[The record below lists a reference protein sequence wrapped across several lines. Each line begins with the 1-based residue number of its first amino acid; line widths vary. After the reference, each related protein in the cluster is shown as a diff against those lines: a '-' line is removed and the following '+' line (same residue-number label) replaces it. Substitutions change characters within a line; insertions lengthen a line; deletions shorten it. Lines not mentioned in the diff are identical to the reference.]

1 MRLKCIRLAGFKSF
15 VDPTTASFPSNMTA
29 VVGPNGCGKSNV
41 IDAVRWVLG
50 ESSAKNLRGESM
62 TDVIFN
68 GSNTRK
74 PISQASIELVFDNSD
89 ASLLGE
95 YAAYGEISVKR
106 KVTRDGQSLYFLN
119 GTKCRRRDITDLF
132 LGTGLGPRSYAIIEQ
147 GMISRLVEAHP
158 DDLRIFIEE
167 AAGISKYKER
177 RRETENRMRRT
188 QDNLARLTDLREEL
202 GRQLER
208 LQRQAHAAER
218 YTEFKQQEKQLKA
231 ELTAIRWRDLAA
243 NSDQFEQALSRQQTA
258 LEALVAEQCKADT
271 AIEQIRDAN
280 HELNEHFNQVQAS
293 YYAVAGEIARIEQ
306 TIQHSQQRTQQLQ
319 TELRESARLREEA
332 QLHLQQDQENLAR
345 VEDQLHSL
353 LPEYEVLAATSE
365 QDAEQLFQAQDTFER
380 IQQEWEQLAQ
390 QNQVPMR
397 QIDVQKARI
406 SQLEDSLQRLQQRQ
420 QKMQLEQQTS
430 SAQDFQQRL
439 EEQQVEQIELAAM
452 HSQQQAVTQTLQS
465 QLQEQRQQ
473 LQQLQHD
480 KQQSV
485 AQLQEVEGECI
496 KLQAL
501 QQAALSVDEEATDWL
516 LEHGLEQLPRVLEQ
530 LQVQPKWQQAVEL
543 VLAERLQAR
552 VIELK
557 AVPKQLPETG
567 WLSLQF
573 MRESSTNAVANTL
586 QAQVQSG
593 LDLSAVLGNVFLAET
608 LEQAWQQHSQ
618 LTAGQSLIT
627 PEGIWLSYDGLI
639 VQAAQT
645 QQGSRLARVERINQ
659 LLVRAQELTE
669 QVATLTE
676 QIQQVQ
682 LHLMVLEQQLEE
694 SRQQQQGCATKLAQ
708 VQSAL
713 AIVRNQQEQYL
724 LREQQ
729 QQTDLAELAENIAI
743 EQENKAQAQV
753 LLEEA
758 LAQSA
763 TVTEQSYQLQAAR
776 DNARERLE
784 QVRWQ
789 MQQSQQKTH
798 QLDVQ
803 IKSLW
808 VEEKSIKQA
817 LERLEQQYARALAR
831 HDQLALDL
839 TSGESPLEELKA
851 KLEEQLSI
859 RLERDEQLR
868 AARVQLEEADNQI
881 REQERI
887 RHQAEQQAQV
897 LRSQIEKQRLD
908 LHTVEVRRNTLQEQL
923 TAEGYHLDSVLLLLA
938 PDASEADWQTQL
950 EQVQERITRLGA
962 INLAAIEEYK
972 QQSERKTYLDE
983 QDADLNEALATLENV
998 IRKIDRETRN
1008 RFKETFDKINDG
1020 LQRLFPKVFGGGQAY
1035 LELTGEDLLD
1045 TGVAIMARPPGKKNS
1060 TIHLLSGGEKA
1071 LTALAL
1077 VFSIFQLNPAPFC
1090 MLDEV
1095 DAPLDDANV
1104 GRYARLVK
1112 EMSTSVQFIYITH
1125 NKIAMEMADQLLGVT
1140 MHEPGC
1146 SRLVAV
1152 NIEEAAAMAES

>member
-1 MRLKCIRLAGFKSF
+1 
-15 VDPTTASFPSNMTA
+15 MTA

-147 GMISRLVEAHP
+147 GMISRLVEARP

-218 YTEFKQQEKQLKA
+218 YSEFKQQEKQFKA
-231 ELTAIRWRDLAA
+231 ELTAIRWRDLAGS
-243 NSDQFEQALSRQQTA
+243 SDQFEQTLSRQQTA

-271 AIEQIRDAN
+271 AIEHIRDAN

-293 YYAVAGEIARIEQ
+293 YYAVAAEIARIEQ

-319 TELRESARLREEA
+319 TELRESERLREEA

-345 VEDQLHSL
+345 VEQQLHNL
-353 LPEYEVLAATSE
+353 EPEYELLAAANE
-365 QDAEQLFQAQDTFER
+365 QDAEQLLQAQDAFECT
-380 IQQEWEQLAQ
+380 QQDWEQLAQ

-397 QIDVQKARI
+397 QIEVQKARI
-406 SQLEDSLQRLQQRQ
+406 SQLDDSLQRLQHRQ
-420 QKMQLEQQTS
+420 QKMQAEQQAS
-430 SAQDFQQRL
+430 EPYDFQQAL
-439 EEQQVEQIELAAM
+439 EKNQQEQCVLTETL
-452 HSQQQAVTQTLQS
+452 SQQQAITQALQS

-473 LQQLQHD
+473 LQQLQQD

-485 AQLQEVEGECI
+485 AQLQEIEGECI

-543 VLAERLQAR
+543 VLSDRLRAR

-557 AVPKQLPETG
+557 AVPKHLPETG
-567 WLSLQF
+567 RLSLQF
-573 MRESSTNAVANTL
+573 MRESSNNVVASTL
-586 QAQVQSG
+586 QTQVQSV

-608 LEQAWQQHSQ
+608 LEQAWQLHPK
-618 LTAGQSLIT
+618 LTVGQSLIT
-627 PEGIWLSYDGLI
+627 PEGIWLSYDGLT
-639 VQAAQT
+639 VQAAQVD
-645 QQGSRLARVERINQ
+645 QGSALARVERINQ
-659 LLVRAQELTE
+659 LLTRTQ
-669 QVATLTE
+669 QLTE
-676 QIQQVQ
+676 QIAKLAEQTQQAQ
-682 LHLMVLEQQLEE
+682 LHLIALEQQLEG
-694 SRQQQQGCATKLAQ
+694 SRQQQQSYTTELAQ

-713 AIVRNQQEQYL
+713 AIVRNQQEQHL

-729 QQTDLAELAENIAI
+729 QQIDLAEIAENIAI
-743 EQENKAQAQV
+743 EQENKAQAQA

-758 LAQSA
+758 LEQSA
-763 TVTEQSYQLQAAR
+763 VFAEQSYQLQEAR

-784 QVRWQ
+784 QVRLQ
-789 MQQSQQKTH
+789 MQHSQQKAH

-817 LERLEQQYARALAR
+817 LDRLEQQYARALAR

-851 KLEEQLSI
+851 KLEEQLSL

-897 LRSQIEKQRLD
+897 LRNQIEKQRLD
-908 LHTVEVRRNTLQEQL
+908 LHTVEVRRKTLQEQL

-938 PDASEADWQTQL
+938 AEASEAAWQTQL

-1020 LQRLFPKVFGGGQAY
+1020 LQSLFPKVFGGGQAY